1 MFALTRLGLHPTNQL
16 LGKRLNCDGA
26 MTLQESDTVQCAHE
40 SYADT
45 LIPSRLRP
53 TVKNLGAEEKRPL
66 KAESTH
72 ALLSFALE
80 THVEEAGLS
89 ICPSCRKQD
98 EGPHPTTA
106 SHLGELQLVV
116 HVHTMLGGLAPSCPK
131 CRTQTRK
138 GDIRCGAR
146 LPVLGTLHIYHV
158 DVELR
163 VLQLE
168 RPTHEDIHLA
178 VFVTPQEQLHQ
189 SRPRSA
195 RSA

>member
-1 MFALTRLGLHPTNQL
+1 MSERLDGYRRLTLQDTDTIQHTKDGHTDALIDSCLHPAIDHP
-16 LGKRLNCDGA
+16 R
-26 MTLQESDTVQCAHE
+26 
-40 SYADT
+40 
-45 LIPSRLRP
+45 
-53 TVKNLGAEEKRPL
+53 AEEERPL
-66 KAESTH
+66 KAKGTH

-80 THVEEAGLS
+80 THIEEAGLS

-116 HVHTMLGGLAPSCPK
+116 HIHTMLGSLAPSRPK
-131 CRTQTRK
+131 CRTQTRE
-138 GDIRCGAR
+138 GDICCGAR
-146 LPVLGTLHIYHV
+146 LPVLGPLHIYHM

-168 RPTHEDIHLA
+168 RPTHEDMHLTI
-178 VFVTPQEQLHQ
+178 FVTPQELLHQ

-195 RSA
+195 CSA

>member
-1 MFALTRLGLHPTNQL
+1 MSERLDGYRRLTLQEADTIQRTKDGHTDAFIASCLHPTI
-16 LGKRLNCDGA
+16 
-26 MTLQESDTVQCAHE
+26 QET
-40 SYADT
+40 
-45 LIPSRLRP
+45 R
-53 TVKNLGAEEKRPL
+53 AEEERPL

-80 THVEEAGLS
+80 THIEESGLS

-116 HVHTMLGGLAPSCPK
+116 HVHTMLSRFATSRPQ
-131 CRTQTRK
+131 CRTQTGE
-138 GDIRCGAR
+138 GDICCGAR
-146 LPVLGTLHIYHV
+146 LPVLSPLHIHHM

-163 VLQLE
+163 VLKLE
-168 RPTHEDIHLA
+168 RPTHEDMHLA
-178 VFVTPQEQLHQ
+178 VSVTPEELLHQ

-195 RSA
+195 CSA